1 MKIGIEVSTLAN
13 KTTGTNRYLSCLL
26 EQIGQTGNEII
37 SLSPGD
43 DKLFGLPAGKKG
55 SSLKKHLY
63 RNFLLTNELVAS
75 GADCAVFP
83 DYFMPP
89 EYRRPSAI
97 VIHDLSFI
105 SHPQF
110 YSQKFVKYYNYRIK
124 QTLKQNPVVIAVS
137 EHTRRNIIKFLGVRK
152 ENILIVQG
160 YSKIIDAVNT
170 TTVKNERPY
179 LLYVG
184 HIEPRKNINFMI
196 EGFLKWRQESSK
208 DYKLKIVGS
217 LWINSPEIKKMLQKY
232 SNHPDIEFT
241 GYVDEKSLSHTFSNA
256 AGFVHTSFE
265 EGFGF
270 PVLEAMEHGL
280 PVLCSKGIATEEI
293 SSPVSITIDPGSIAS
308 YTEGLDK
315 LSEVSV
321 SYKKLKYDIKYSP
334 ELMRHQLDILLN
346 RLDCRINRIFESNIP
361 KAKSKT
367 EALEKTFIYSSL
379 FNTGIRKENLYKQ
392 IFDINLEKEE
402 LQKYINLLTLQ
413 DIIKQDN
420 DLIYLN
426 KENAGFYKKS
436 NKKINKAKLVN
447 ILNFLNRLP
456 FVSSIAFS
464 GGTTH
469 YGLENHDD
477 VDLFIITKPYALY
490 LVYIIIHIYSI
501 ITNSRKELC
510 VNYLVDEYDL
520 RINHSFDFY
529 TAHQIISLTAYKNY
543 RMLNKFWKENEW
555 VRNIYP
561 NFTISNDFPEQTSS
575 FYRFLEPVNKL
586 LLIFYRRMY
595 KNKLQ
600 LSALTNSVLLTEHTI
615 KLHTK
620 DNRHKIIKE
629 FENAWRDYSEKNR
642 VMQLP
647 GEKKI
652 LKIAL

>member
-1 MKIGIEVSTLAN
+1 MRIGIEVSTLTN

-26 EQIGQTGNEII
+26 EQIGQTDNEII

-43 DKLFGLPAGKKG
+43 DKLFGFPAGKKG

-63 RNFLLTNELVAS
+63 RNFLLTNELVSS

-110 YSQKFVKYYNYRIK
+110 YSQKFIKYYNYRIK
-124 QTLKQNPVVIAVS
+124 QTLKQNPIVIAVS
-137 EHTRRNIIKFLGVRK
+137 EHTRRNIIKFLGVRE

-160 YSKIIDAVNT
+160 YSKKFNPLNT
-170 TTVKNERPY
+170 TDFKNERPY
-179 LLYVG
+179 LLSVG

-196 EGFLKWRQESSK
+196 EGFLKWKRENN
-208 DYKLKIVGS
+208 YNYRLKIVGA
-217 LWINSPEIKKMLQKY
+217 LWINSPGIKQMLQKY
-232 SNHPDIEFT
+232 LAHPDIEFT

-293 SSPVSITIDPGSIAS
+293 SSPASITIDPCSIAS
-308 YTEGLDK
+308 YTKGLNK
-315 LSEVSV
+315 LSEISV
-321 SYKKLKYDIKYSP
+321 SHKRLNYDIRYSP
-334 ELMRHQLDILLN
+334 ELMRRQLDILLN

-392 IFDINLEKEE
+392 VFDISLGKEE
-402 LQKYINLLTLQ
+402 LQKYVNLLTLQ
-413 DIIKQDN
+413 GIVKQDN

-426 KENAGFYKKS
+426 KEKREFYKKS
-436 NKKINKAKLVN
+436 NKRIDKVKLVN
-447 ILNFLNRLP
+447 ILSFMNRLP

-501 ITNSRKELC
+501 LTNSRRELC

-520 RINHSFDFY
+520 HINHSYDFY

-555 VRNIYP
+555 VKNIYP
-561 NFTISNDFPEQTSS
+561 NFEITNDFPKKTSS
-575 FYRFLEPVNKL
+575 FYRFLKPVNKL
-586 LLIFYRRMY
+586 LMIFYRRMY

-600 LSALTNSVLLTEHTI
+600 LSVITNSVLLTEHTI

-629 FENAWRDYSEKNR
+629 FENAWKEYSERNR
-642 VMQLP
+642 IKKLL
-647 GEKKI
+647 GEKEN